1 MGNYFRNSHEV
12 LLTAVR
18 GDATRFNDHTLKS
31 WQVLEQGAHSAKPEA
46 VRGFIER
53 ASPGPYL
60 ELFGR
65 RPAEGW
71 TVFGDQ
77 VERALLLAEVPA

>member
-1 MGNYFRNSHEV
+1 MSWFEC
-12 LLTAVR
+12 AR
-18 GDATRFNDHTLKS
+18 G
-31 WQVLEQGAHSAKPEA
+31 GHSAKPEQ
-46 VRGFIER
+46 VRAMIER

-65 RPAEGW
+65 LRADGW

-77 VERALLLAEVPA
+77 VAPRPGSVRPECGHVADMK